1 MVRRN
6 LREPKS
12 FDDLADRAAA
22 LDRALAG
29 LDVTGRLK
37 RFREQVQGTI
47 AFATSFGLEDQVIL
61 HHMCEAGLD
70 IDLVTLDTGRLFPET
85 YATWQ
90 RSEQRYGR
98 RVRAIYPRHA
108 AVETLIASQGIN
120 GFYASRE
127 ARGACCHVRKVEP
140 LARALAGAQGW
151 ITGLR
156 ADQSAHRRGIAFVAA
171 DPERGLLKLA
181 PLADWTRAA
190 VQGFAAA
197 HEVPT
202 NPLHQQGFVSIGC
215 APCTRAIRP
224 DEPEPLVV
232 GGRQPQGMRP
242 AQRAAGGGR
251 PLKHDSPSSLR
262 VSYRPR
268 GPIFVTHHGSTHEAI
283 TVLAPSIRLGRMLRC
298 APQLRVTSAARRNPR
313 VDRSRQNQHGTCLG
327 RNPHAAREIFR
338 PLPS

>member
-1 MVRRN
+1 MEQVAFETRPDDIVLLGADGGDRERSIGALADGDTGSPQVR
-6 LREPKS
+6 S
-12 FDDLADRAAA
+12 FDDIADRVADLDCA
-22 LDRALAG
+22 LGG
-29 LDVTGRLK
+29 LDVTGRLM
-37 RFREQVQGTI
+37 RFREEVPGPI
-47 AFATSFGLEDQVIL
+47 AFTTSFGLEDQVIL
-61 HHMCEAGLD
+61 HHICEAGLD

-127 ARGACCHVRKVEP
+127 ARAACCHVRKVEP

-171 DPERGLLKLA
+171 DRERGFLKLA

-190 VQGFAAA
+190 VQDFAAA

-202 NPLHQQGFVSIGC
+202 NPLHRQGFVSIGC

-224 DEPEPLVV
+224 DEPERA
-232 GGRQPQGMRP
+232 GRWWWEDDSRKECGLHSGPQV
-242 AQRAAGGGR
+242 A
-251 PLKHDSPSSLR
+251 
-262 VSYRPR
+262 V
-268 GPIFVTHHGSTHEAI
+268 
-283 TVLAPSIRLGRMLRC
+283 
-298 APQLRVTSAARRNPR
+298 AR
-313 VDRSRQNQHGTCLG
+313 
-327 RNPHAAREIFR
+327 
-338 PLPS
+338 

>member
-1 MVRRN
+1 MEHVGFETRPDDIVLLAADGGGRG
-6 LREPKS
+6 LLGDGETESPEPKS
-12 FDDLADRAAA
+12 FDDLADRAAD
-22 LDRALAG
+22 LDRVLAG
-29 LDVTGRLK
+29 LDVTGRLM
-37 RFREQVQGTI
+37 RFREQVRGTI
-47 AFATSFGLEDQVIL
+47 AFTTSFGLEDQVIL
-61 HHMCEAGLD
+61 HHICEAGLD

-127 ARGACCHVRKVEP
+127 ARGACCHVRKLEP

-156 ADQSAHRRGIAFVAA
+156 ADQSAYRRGIAFVAV
-171 DPERGLLKLA
+171 DPERGFLKLS

-190 VQGFAAA
+190 VQDFAAA

-224 DEPEPLVV
+224 DEPERA
-232 GGRQPQGMRP
+232 GRWWWEDDGRKECGLHSGPQV
-242 AQRAAGGGR
+242 A
-251 PLKHDSPSSLR
+251 
-262 VSYRPR
+262 V
-268 GPIFVTHHGSTHEAI
+268 
-283 TVLAPSIRLGRMLRC
+283 
-298 APQLRVTSAARRNPR
+298 AR
-313 VDRSRQNQHGTCLG
+313 
-327 RNPHAAREIFR
+327 
-338 PLPS
+338 